1 METYVVRVWLPDRPG
16 ALGQVA
22 SRIGAVR
29 GDVVGIEILER
40 GGGRAIDELVVELP
54 GPEVVERL
62 VHEIHHVDGVAVED
76 VRAAGALG
84 DSRLDALESAAVLVG
99 APTPGILLAALTSQV
114 RADFG
119 AAWVA
124 VLDPV
129 EPAVLAGDGPVP
141 PVPWLAAF
149 VEGGRASDAVTAGR
163 SGPDDVAWAPMD
175 RAELEIVVGRHG
187 RPLRSR
193 ERLQLAAL
201 GRIADTRWR
210 ELGLQASRLIH
221 PSNGA

>member
-40 GGGRAIDELVVELP
+40 GGGRAIDELVVEVP
-54 GPEVVERL
+54 GPEVVEL
-62 VHEIHHVDGVAVED
+62 LISEIHHVDGVAVED
-76 VRAAGALG
+76 VRPADGVG

-99 APTPGILLAALTSQV
+99 APTPGILLAALAAQA

-119 AAWVA
+119 AAWAAVVDLTEPVVVA
-124 VLDPV
+124 G
-129 EPAVLAGDGPVP
+129 EGAVP

-163 SGPDDVAWAPMD
+163 SGPDDVAWAPME
-175 RAELEIVVGRHG
+175 AAQLEVVVGRHG
-187 RPLRSR
+187 RPLRGR
-193 ERLQLAAL
+193 ERLQLGAL
-201 GRIADTRWR
+201 ARIADTRWR
-210 ELGLQASRLIH
+210 EVSIRASRLIH
-221 PSNGA
+221 PSNGG